1 MFRMILKIFCRKK
14 THFVL
19 GKLENGMLVKANFEN
34 SDSNFLRAPRLSASA
49 LNGNMKREIIFP
61 IKGIYILG
69 KKNDIGRI
77 YYQKEQ
83 GNENVVQELQI
94 LIRVTNFDKLY
105 YIYICVYY
113 PLYIIQFILQFNLL
127 N

>member
-94 LIRVTNFDKLY
+94 WISYMY